1 MDFNQL
7 RYIVEIVETGSI
19 SKAASNLFISQPN
32 LSNQITSLEN
42 EIGKN
47 IFYRNNRGV
56 TLTSYGVEVYHHAKS
71 LVKQFEII
79 EGKLLTKSNG
89 NKIKI
94 ASFGSE
100 VINFQFYEVCR
111 RYNNENY
118 EFELYESGVEESIEK
133 VIKRDCDI
141 GIIIYS
147 EFQRKKLLQYLVAEG
162 LELQD
167 LFVGQMKIHMSK
179 KHEKSK
185 MESLSRDDL
194 QGLFHVKKTYL
205 FEGMFSLN
213 YELEYLGIPET
224 NKTILANGN
233 KTYND
238 ALHNLPS
245 FAVEIDWKCKK
256 KIHSDLA
263 RISYEKKHL
272 DITCAMVKRKNEILK
287 EELLFFVDKLIKS
300 YN

>member
-32 LSNQITSLEN
+32 LSNQITNLEN

-56 TLTSYGVEVYHHAKS
+56 TLTSYGVEVYHYAKS
-71 LVKQFEII
+71 IVKQFEII
-79 EGKLLTKSNG
+79 EDKLLTKSNE

-100 VINFQFYEVCR
+100 VINFQFFEVCR

-118 EFELYESGVEESIEK
+118 EFELCESGVEESIEK
-133 VIKRDCDI
+133 VIQRDCDI

-147 EFQRKKLLQYLVAEG
+147 EFQRKKLLQYLAAEE

-167 LFVGQMKIHMSK
+167 LFVGQMKVHMSK
-179 KHEKSK
+179 NHEKSK
-185 MESLSRDDL
+185 MTILNKDDL

-205 FEGMFSLN
+205 FKGMFSLN
-213 YELEYLGIPET
+213 YEMEYLGIPDT

-245 FAVEIDWKCKK
+245 FAIEIDWKCKK

-263 RISYEKKHL
+263 RIPYEGKRL
-272 DITCAMVKRKNEILK
+272 DIICAMVKRKNEILK
-287 EELLFFVDKLIKS
+287 EELLFFINKLIES
-300 YN
+300 YS

>member
-133 VIKRDCDI
+133 VITRDCDI

-179 KHEKSK
+179 KYEKSK

-245 FAVEIDWKCKK
+245 FAMEIDWKCKK

-287 EELLFFVDKLIKS
+287 EELLFFVDKLIES